1 MAYDIVDMARDSDFL
16 YPDCAPN
23 PYPYGLRI
31 TLTKQDLIK
40 LGVDEMPECG
50 DEVAFYVCGCV
61 ISTEERQ
68 DEYGETGCVGVQIKC
83 MSIEEPPAV
92 EKEERADAIKGGFKD
107 VAENMSMK
115 VAAKTLYKNQE

>member
-1 MAYDIVDMARDSDFL
+1 MSYDIVDMARDNDFD
-16 YPDCAPN
+16 YPIGEPS

-31 TLTKQDLIK
+31 TLTKEDLAK

-61 ISTEERQ
+61 ISTEERE

-83 MSIEEPPAV
+83 MSIEEPPEQEA
-92 EKEERADAIKGGFKD
+92 EERADAVKGGFKESAD
-107 VAENMSMK
+107 KLYPKKAE
-115 VAAKTLYKNQE
+115 